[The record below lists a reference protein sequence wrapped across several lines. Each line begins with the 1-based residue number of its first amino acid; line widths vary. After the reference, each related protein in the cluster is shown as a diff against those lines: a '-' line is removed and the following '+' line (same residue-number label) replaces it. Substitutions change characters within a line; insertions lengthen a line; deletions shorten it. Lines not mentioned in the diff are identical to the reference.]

1 MFTYFHCYLPE
12 TWDAQVK
19 AGLINEHSGI
29 RFCESIDI
37 DEEKKFNNLAKK
49 GGELYNI
56 VKKNNMP
63 FYIDRLQGG
72 CFIEN
77 YNYDMELVN
86 EYKNMLGNKF
96 LGFQMHE
103 WMSNYRND
111 LRKIYRNG

>member
-29 RFCESIDI
+29 RFCESIDL

-56 VKKNNMP
+56 IKKNNMP
-63 FYIDRLQGG
+63 FILTVCRAVVL
-72 CFIEN
+72 
-77 YNYDMELVN
+77 
-86 EYKNMLGNKF
+86 
-96 LGFQMHE
+96 
-103 WMSNYRND
+103 S
-111 LRKIYRNG
+111 KIIITIWSLLTNIKICWVINS